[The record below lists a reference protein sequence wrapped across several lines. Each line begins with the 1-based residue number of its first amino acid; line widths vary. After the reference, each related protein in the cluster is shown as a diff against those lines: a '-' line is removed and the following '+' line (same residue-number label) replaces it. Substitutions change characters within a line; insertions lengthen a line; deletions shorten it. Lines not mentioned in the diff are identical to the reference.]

1 MRKALDHDSSSN
13 KRHETQTSHLKKT
26 DQGNST
32 SEALKGSLATVHVAP
47 EKKFVTFVK
56 KVLQKI

>member
-32 SEALKGSLATVHVAP
+32 SEALKGSLDTSTILKKPNTDIAP
-47 EKKFVTFVK
+47 A
-56 KVLQKI
+56 

>member
-1 MRKALDHDSSSN
+1 MRKTLDHDSSSN

-32 SEALKGSLATVHVAP
+32 DEVLIGAVGTSTALK
-47 EKKFVTFVK
+47 
-56 KVLQKI
+56 